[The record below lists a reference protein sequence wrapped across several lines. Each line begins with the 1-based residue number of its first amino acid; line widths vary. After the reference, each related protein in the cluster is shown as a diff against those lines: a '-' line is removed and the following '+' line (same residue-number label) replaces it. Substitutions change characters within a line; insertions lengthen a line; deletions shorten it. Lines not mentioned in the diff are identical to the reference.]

1 MDIILSRN
9 GGIMMNTIYYTVK
22 TIGDNVVIT
31 MDYPKELLRDSYD
44 ADRVAKAVASSIL
57 TGEE

>member
-1 MDIILSRN
+1 
-9 GGIMMNTIYYTVK
+9 MMNTIYYTVK

-31 MDYPKELLRDSYD
+31 VDYPKVLLRDSYD

>member
-1 MDIILSRN
+1 MDIILSEN

-31 MDYPKELLRDSYD
+31 VDYPKVLLRDSYD

>member
-1 MDIILSRN
+1 
-9 GGIMMNTIYYTVK
+9 MNTIYYTVK